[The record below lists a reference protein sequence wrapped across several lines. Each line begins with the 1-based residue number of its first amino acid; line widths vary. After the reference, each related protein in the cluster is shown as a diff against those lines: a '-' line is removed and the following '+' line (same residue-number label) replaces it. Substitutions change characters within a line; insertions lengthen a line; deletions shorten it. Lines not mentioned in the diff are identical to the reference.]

1 MDSHSN
7 NSFLS
12 SIKGSIKGKL
22 SRSASNASQRS
33 PTQDRGTSGPQSQ
46 SRPVRLS
53 AGATSGQG
61 ISANPFSNP
70 FYTASSG
77 TRLPHNEPPPSYSSV
92 TTGGATNPYPSVP
105 APAYAVRDPSP
116 TPSRLL
122 AIQVSTPEDPYAF
135 LTSFDTIFVIDD
147 SGSMVGRSWR
157 EVQSALS
164 SITPICTAHDAD
176 GVDIYFLNHRSPY
189 PAPHPPHQAQGKASG
204 GYANVTDAS
213 AVERIFTAV
222 RPGGMTPTGT
232 RLNHILKAYLRHYEA
247 AVERAGGDPD
257 ATDVKPINLI
267 MITDGVPS
275 DDPESVL
282 LSVAQKLDRLEAPP
296 HQVGVQFFQVG
307 NEAGAAEALRAL
319 DDDLADLGG
328 GVRDMVD
335 TVTFNVRG
343 GGGSGGGDGS
353 GAVPVLSADG
363 ILKTVLGAVGGGGGG
378 GGAGQH
384 GQYLQPQTWDQ
395 GGSYGNQGQQQF
407 GVNPSGYQQQHWA
420 SSYGQPSY
428 GQPSQITSSSPVP
441 PVPPIPPI
449 PPPQTR
455 PRTDSSQS
463 WQQPA
468 VSTPVPTGAR
478 QQRSQSSQ
486 VWQHQQE
493 QAFQQDLYRREEQ
506 QRQQGWTPQ
515 GGGLGWVP

>member
-7 NSFLS
+7 NNSFLR

-22 SRSASNASQRS
+22 SRSASNASQGS
-33 PTQDRGTSGPQSQ
+33 PTQDRGTPGPQPQ

-70 FYTASSG
+70 YSTASSG

-92 TTGGATNPYPSVP
+92 TTGGATNPYPYPYPSAP

-116 TPSRLL
+116 TPSRLS

-147 SGSMVGRSWR
+147 SGSMAGRSWR

-189 PAPHPPHQAQGKASG
+189 PAHQAHQTQAQAQGKASG
-204 GYANVTDAS
+204 GYANVADAS
-213 AVERIFTAV
+213 AVERIFTTV

-343 GGGSGGGDGS
+343 GGASSGGGGGGGDDGS
-353 GAVPVLSADG
+353 GAMPVLSADG
-363 ILKTVLGAVGGGGGG
+363 ILKTVLGAVDGGAQQQQGGGT
-378 GGAGQH
+378 GQH

-395 GGSYGNQGQQQF
+395 GGSYGNQGQQQL
-407 GVNPSGYQQQHWA
+407 GANPYGYQQQHWA

-428 GQPSQITSSSPVP
+428 GQPSQITSTSPVP
-441 PVPPIPPI
+441 PVPPIPP
-449 PPPQTR
+449 PQAR

-468 VSTPVPTGAR
+468 ASTPASTGAR
-478 QQRSQSSQ
+478 QQGAQSSQ
-486 VWQHQQE
+486 AWQHQQE
-493 QAFQQDLYRREEQ
+493 QAFQQDLHRREEQ
-506 QRQQGWTPQ
+506 QR
-515 GGGLGWVP
+515 

>member
-1 MDSHSN
+1 MDSS

-12 SIKGSIKGKL
+12 SIKGSIKGRL

-33 PTQDRGTSGPQSQ
+33 ANHDLDLDLDQNRGRSGPPPQVQPQ

-70 FYTASSG
+70 FSTPSAATRRPRTSVPPPPPNPHLPNEIGLALIRPSAYTPPASQ
-77 TRLPHNEPPPSYSSV
+77 TDNEPPPAYSSV
-92 TTGGATNPYPSVP
+92 PTGGSTTYTPAPVP
-105 APAYAVRDPSP
+105 PPAPFPIPAYAARDPSP
-116 TPSRLL
+116 TPSRLS

-135 LTSFDTIFVIDD
+135 LTSFDTVFLIDD

-176 GVDIYFLNHRSPY
+176 GVDIYFLNHRSPH
-189 PAPHPPHQAQGKASG
+189 PARPPQGKAAG
-204 GYANVTDAS
+204 GYTNVADAA
-213 AVERIFTAV
+213 AVDRVFSMM

-282 LSVAQKLDRLEAPP
+282 LSVAHKLDRLEAPP

-307 NEAGAAEALRAL
+307 CETGAAEALRAL

-335 TVTFNVRG
+335 TVSFNARDGDAPG
-343 GGGSGGGDGS
+343 GG
-353 GAVPVLSADG
+353 VPVLSADG
-363 ILKTVLGAVGGGGGG
+363 ILKTVLGAVVKR
-378 GGAGQH
+378 
-384 GQYLQPQTWDQ
+384 LD
-395 GGSYGNQGQQQF
+395 
-407 GVNPSGYQQQHWA
+407 
-420 SSYGQPSY
+420 
-428 GQPSQITSSSPVP
+428 
-441 PVPPIPPI
+441 
-449 PPPQTR
+449 R
-455 PRTDSSQS
+455 
-463 WQQPA
+463 
-468 VSTPVPTGAR
+468 AR
-478 QQRSQSSQ
+478 IMDFERRSQRSGM
-486 VWQHQQE
+486 
-493 QAFQQDLYRREEQ
+493 LR
-506 QRQQGWTPQ
+506 P
-515 GGGLGWVP
+515 